1 MAIQLVTNTQT
12 KTHDACLSKTNDS
25 FDMKEVKLK
34 SDTKT
39 WNLFPPSLTAKNI
52 YIPKPLHEYI
62 H

>member
-39 WNLFPPSLTAKNI
+39 
-52 YIPKPLHEYI
+52 
-62 H
+62 